1 MKQKTSGLQA
11 DFAPIRDEGTR
22 ITICYG
28 LKKLSKDLYE
38 WLEVYLPK
46 KQTSTLSLQTVKDAI
61 IGDIN
66 ARTTARIISGFD
78 YTVKH
83 GEQTG
88 TQVKVWLSK
97 ENQSDFHAMH
107 QQADDLT
114 FPLRYKIGE
123 LNDSTP
129 VYEDFADASEMHAIC
144 VATTNHVLARQQEGW
159 AEKDAI
165 DWTPYEELF
174 PEETPTQEFEV

>member
-1 MKQKTSGLQA
+1 M
-11 DFAPIRDEGTR
+11 
-22 ITICYG
+22 
-28 LKKLSKDLYE
+28 
-38 WLEVYLPK
+38 PK
-46 KQTSTLSLQTVKDAI
+46 KQTSALSLQTVKDAI

-66 ARTTARIISGFD
+66 ARTTERIISGFD

-83 GEQTG
+83 GEQAG

-123 LNDSTP
+123 TADGMP
-129 VYEDFADASEMHAIC
+129 VYEEFADADEMHAIC
-144 VATTNHVLARQQEGW
+144 VATTNYVLSCQQAGW
-159 AEKDAI
+159 AEKDGI
-165 DWTPYEELF
+165 DWAPYEALF
-174 PEETPTQEFEV
+174 PKD